1 MTKMLFLNL
10 PVSDLNAAIAFQKA
24 LGATQDMRFSDERAA
39 AMVHSDSIVV
49 MLLTHERFSDFTGK
63 AIVDARSQVQ
73 GLFALSVGSRDEVDA
88 LVAAGV
94 AAGGRADPGPVQDHG
109 FMYGRSCE
117 DPDGHIFELY
127 WMDQAALEQ
136 M

>member
-24 LGATQDMRFSDERAA
+24 LGATQDMRFSDERSA

-73 GLFALSVGSRDEVDA
+73 GLFALSVGTRDEVDA

-127 WMDQAALEQ
+127 WMDQAALAQ

>member
-24 LGATQDMRFSDERAA
+24 LGATQDMRFSDERSA

>member
-1 MTKMLFLNL
+1 MTKMMFLNL
-10 PVSDLNAAIAFQKA
+10 PVSDLGAAIGFHQA
-24 LGATQDMRFSDERAA
+24 LGATQNMQFSDDRAA
-39 AMVHSDSIVV
+39 AMVHSDSFVV
-49 MLLTHERFSDFTGK
+49 MLLTHERFSDFTDK
-63 AIVDARSQVQ
+63 AIIDARTQVQ
-73 GLFALSVGSRDEVDA
+73 GLFALSVGSREEVDA

-127 WMDQAALEQ
+127 WMDQAALAQ
-136 M
+136 S

>member
-10 PVSDLNAAIAFQKA
+10 PVSNLNAAIAFQKA
-24 LGATQDMRFSDERAA
+24 LGATQDMRFSDERSA

-73 GLFALSVGSRDEVDA
+73 GLFALSVGTRDEVDA

-127 WMDQAALEQ
+127 WMDQAALAQ

>member
-1 MTKMLFLNL
+1 MTRMVFLNL
-10 PVSDLNAAIAFQKA
+10 PVSDLGAAIAFHAA

-49 MLLTHERFSDFTGK
+49 MLLTHARFSDFTEK
-63 AIVDARSQVQ
+63 TIIDARSQVQ
-73 GLFALSVGSRDEVDA
+73 GLYALSVGSREEVDA

-127 WMDQAALEQ
+127 WMDQAALAQ

>member
-24 LGATQDMRFSDERAA
+24 LGATQDMRFSDERSA

-127 WMDQAALEQ
+127 WMDQAALAQ

>member
-1 MTKMLFLNL
+1 MSKKMFLNL
-10 PVSDLNAAIAFQKA
+10 PVSDLAAAIRFQEA
-24 LGATQDMRFSDERAA
+24 LGARQDVRFSDDRAA
-39 AMVHSDSIVV
+39 AMVHSDSVVV
-49 MLLTHERFSDFTGK
+49 MLLTRERFSDFIDK
-63 AIVDARSQVQ
+63 RIVDARNEVQ
-73 GLFALSVGSRDEVDA
+73 GLFALSLGSRDEVDA

-117 DPDGHIFELY
+117 DPDGHVFELF
-127 WMDQAALEQ
+127 WMDPAAMEQ

>member
-1 MTKMLFLNL
+1 MTRMVFLNL
-10 PVSDLNAAIAFQKA
+10 PVSDLDAAIGFQKA
-24 LGATQDMRFSDERAA
+24 LGATQDMRFSDDRTA

-49 MLLTHERFSDFTGK
+49 MLLTHARFADFTDK
-63 AIVDARSQVQ
+63 TIVDARAQVQ

-117 DPDGHIFELY
+117 DPNGHIFELF
-127 WMDQAALEQ
+127 WMDRAALEQ

>member
-1 MTKMLFLNL
+1 MLFLNL
-10 PVSDLNAAIAFQKA
+10 PVSDLSAAIAFQKA

-94 AAGGRADPGPVQDHG
+94 TAGGRADPGPVQDHG

-127 WMDQAALEQ
+127 WMDQAALAQ

>member
-1 MTKMLFLNL
+1 MFLNL
-10 PVSDLNAAIAFQKA
+10 PVSDLAAAIRFQEA
-24 LGATQDMRFSDERAA
+24 LGARQDVRFSDDRAA
-39 AMVHSDSIVV
+39 AMVHSDSVVV
-49 MLLTHERFSDFTGK
+49 MLLTRERFSDFIDK
-63 AIVDARSQVQ
+63 RIVDARNEVQ
-73 GLFALSVGSRDEVDA
+73 GLFALSLGSRDEVDA

-117 DPDGHIFELY
+117 DPDGHVFELF
-127 WMDQAALEQ
+127 WMDPAAMEQ

>member
-10 PVSDLNAAIAFQKA
+10 PVSNLNAAIAFQKA
-24 LGATQDMRFSDERAA
+24 LGATQDMRFSDERSA

-127 WMDQAALEQ
+127 WMDQAALAQ

>member
-10 PVSDLNAAIAFQKA
+10 PVSDLSAAIAFQKA
-24 LGATQDMRFSDERAA
+24 LGATQDMRFSDERSA

-73 GLFALSVGSRDEVDA
+73 GLFALSVGSRDEVDT

-127 WMDQAALEQ
+127 WMDQAALAQ